1 MTGDPGDGLGLA
13 IVNHVVDQHGVKVQ
27 FLTRQLEHIIPL
39 IQTKLLTNSRQ
50 QLAFQTINKNKKQR
64 AHNYP

>member
-27 FLTRQLEHIIPL
+27 FLTRQLELHYPSN
-39 IQTKLLTNSRQ
+39 T
-50 QLAFQTINKNKKQR
+50 NKNTGQFSSTISIPNNQQK
-64 AHNYP
+64 

>member
-27 FLTRQLEHIIPL
+27 FLTRQLELHHPSN
-39 IQTKLLTNSRQ
+39 TNKTTGQFAQ